1 MIEQRVEVATVRLPP
16 NCERSSRAT
25 RIICL
30 RNSKMVGTQNS
41 AIVLLGFAWVF
52 DCISALPQQ
61 ASVSLYEFLSVAP
74 GSNPTAVVGIEWA
87 QPIGT
92 ASDGSR
98 TTFIVENVFPTS
110 VLVSSGATELT
121 ALSVTGI
128 GEHRSI
134 SFSSFSSFSTSAS
147 ETVVVSASGWAES
160 NFPTT
165 TAAGSTQLGGGLDCH
180 FTASDSGECVEEEVL
195 NDGSTSTRTL
205 TGDVITQVLP
215 ISTGTLPSGVGVTTS
230 NQQST
235 ITAVTT
241 TSSVSQSTIT
251 ALSSTSSTASG
262 SATPT
267 TSASNGSL
275 ALSNQLSITEVLA
288 GLIGGMM
295 LFTSVIL

>member
-1 MIEQRVEVATVRLPP
+1 
-16 NCERSSRAT
+16 
-25 RIICL
+25 
-30 RNSKMVGTQNS
+30 MVGTRIS

-52 DCISALPQQ
+52 GAVPSLFRRDCISALPQQ

-128 GEHRSI
+128 
-134 SFSSFSSFSTSAS
+134 

-235 ITAVTT
+235 VTAVTT

>member
-1 MIEQRVEVATVRLPP
+1 
-16 NCERSSRAT
+16 
-25 RIICL
+25 
-30 RNSKMVGTQNS
+30 MVGTQNS

-128 GEHRSI
+128 
-134 SFSSFSSFSTSAS
+134 

-160 NFPTT
+160 N
-165 TAAGSTQLGGGLDCH
+165 AAGSTQLGGGLDCH